1 MNPIISNRYAKA
13 LFLLAKKD
21 GILNEINAESQ
32 SLVSFFSND
41 KAARL
46 LLINPVIS
54 KEKKLSI
61 FQKSFNDKLST
72 LMMSFI
78 KLVID
83 RGRYNNLQ
91 SILEQFNEIFKKEKN
106 IISLELVSSRRL
118 NDSLKQKINQK
129 IGSNENVI
137 FKESVDPKI
146 LGGILIKLNDLQY
159 DATVKNK
166 LNNVRKTFKI

>member
-54 KEKKLSI
+54 KEK
-61 FQKSFNDKLST
+61 N
-72 LMMSFI
+72 
-78 KLVID
+78 
-83 RGRYNNLQ
+83 
-91 SILEQFNEIFKKEKN
+91 
-106 IISLELVSSRRL
+106 
-118 NDSLKQKINQK
+118 
-129 IGSNENVI
+129 
-137 FKESVDPKI
+137 
-146 LGGILIKLNDLQY
+146 
-159 DATVKNK
+159 
-166 LNNVRKTFKI
+166 

>member
-1 MNPIISNRYAKA
+1 M
-13 LFLLAKKD
+13 L
-21 GILNEINAESQ
+21 
-32 SLVSFFSND
+32 
-41 KAARL
+41 
-46 LLINPVIS
+46 
-54 KEKKLSI
+54 
-61 FQKSFNDKLST
+61 
-72 LMMSFI
+72 SFI
-78 KLVID
+78 KLFID
-83 RGRYNNLQ
+83 RGSYNNLQ

-137 FKESVDPKI
+137 FKESIDPKI